1 MILLAL
7 LFPKHHS
14 GSKSEARG
22 VTMSRIEPLS
32 PPYDADVEEA
42 LRKWMPPGVPQE
54 PLRLF
59 RILEH
64 HPQLASRM
72 RVLGAGLLGHGT
84 LPALDREIVIARVC
98 ARCGCEYEW
107 GVHAAAYA
115 EHVGLTPVQATVTGD
130 ATWEPQYQALLAAVD
145 ELHDTAHVSEQT
157 WQALA
162 DHYNTQQQ
170 LEILV
175 LAGWYH
181 AISYVANGLLIDG
194 ESWATPYP

>member
-1 MILLAL
+1 
-7 LFPKHHS
+7 
-14 GSKSEARG
+14 
-22 VTMSRIEPLS
+22 MSRIEPLS
-32 PPYDADVEEA
+32 PPYDADVETA

-59 RILEH
+59 RILER

-72 RVLGAGLLGHGT
+72 RVLGAGLLGHGV
-84 LPALDREIVIARVC
+84 LPAFDRELVIARVC

-107 GVHAAAYA
+107 GVHAAVFAGQ
-115 EHVGLTPVQATVTGD
+115 VGLPIQATVTND
-130 ATWEPQYQALLAAVD
+130 ATWEPQHRALLAAVD
-145 ELHDTAHVSEQT
+145 ELHDTAHVSEPT

-162 DHYNTQQQ
+162 DHYDTQQQ

-175 LAGWYH
+175 LAGWYR
-181 AISYVANGLLIDG
+181 AISYIANGLLIEC